1 MYNVDIM
8 HVLFFFETWNL
19 NARVTHV
26 TFCLH
31 SQTLDCSEDC
41 VQVQMDLSVLNL
53 IPVSCKI
60 VLAPPYIYFG
70 AGRKEAHIKEYS
82 GWCGPGCP
90 GPARRAII
98 CLRGYNTAAVALLLS
113 IKCIIILSSYH
124 HSPHL
129 FRSPRPRWRR
139 RTSRRSVF
147 MCLQQTEH
155 WDYEM
160 WRSIDKVL
168 MMTDIM
174 IVCR

>member
-1 MYNVDIM
+1 MCC
-8 HVLFFFETWNL
+8 FFFETWNL

-82 GWCGPGCP
+82 GWCGPSCP
-90 GPARRAII
+90 GPAHRAII

-113 IKCIIILSSYH
+113 ITCIITSSYH
-124 HSPHL
+124 HLIITHL
-129 FRSPRPRWRR
+129 ICF
-139 RTSRRSVF
+139 
-147 MCLQQTEH
+147 
-155 WDYEM
+155 
-160 WRSIDKVL
+160 VL
-168 MMTDIM
+168 LVRGGAGGHPGDLSLCVCNRQNIEIM
-174 IVCR
+174 RCGGVLTKSWWWLISW

>member
-1 MYNVDIM
+1 
-8 HVLFFFETWNL
+8 
-19 NARVTHV
+19 
-26 TFCLH
+26 
-31 SQTLDCSEDC
+31 
-41 VQVQMDLSVLNL
+41 MDLSVLNL

-82 GWCGPGCP
+82 GWCGLGWP
-90 GPARRAII
+90 GPGRRAII

-113 IKCIIILSSYH
+113 ITITCIITSSHHLCLLSASSYH

-129 FRSPRPRWRR
+129 FRSPLCPRWRR

-155 WDYEM
+155 EIM
-160 WRSIDKVL
+160 RCGGVL
-168 MMTDIM
+168 TKS
-174 IVCR
+174 